1 MEEIEA
7 ARQTIA
13 LEVYLLSDEETI
25 VALEQAAT
33 RGVHVRVILEEQ
45 PFGGAG
51 NQPEIYERLREAG
64 VDVRW
69 SNPVFR
75 FTHIKTFVV
84 DRRTAVVMN
93 QNLTESSFTRNRE
106 FGVVTTRPGEVAQ
119 AAAIF
124 ETDWARTAEPA
135 GGPLVVSPTTSRREL
150 LALIDGADRSLDLY
164 AEVVRDPEIMDALS
178 NAARRG
184 VRVRL
189 VMSGNPNGDDD
200 NAPERRELAVAGVQV
215 RLARGVYVH
224 AKVILA
230 DGTRA
235 FVGSQNLT
243 ATSLDQNRELGIMLD
258 DPASLSR
265 IMRTFER
272 DFAGGQP
279 EGSR

>member
-13 LEVYLLSDEETI
+13 LEVYLLSDEATI

-124 ETDWARTAEPA
+124 EADWARTAEPA

-184 VRVRL
+184 VPVRL
-189 VMSGNPNGDDD
+189 VMTGNPNGDDD
-200 NAPERRELAVAGVQV
+200 NAPERRELAAAGVQV

-258 DPASLSR
+258 DPASRSR